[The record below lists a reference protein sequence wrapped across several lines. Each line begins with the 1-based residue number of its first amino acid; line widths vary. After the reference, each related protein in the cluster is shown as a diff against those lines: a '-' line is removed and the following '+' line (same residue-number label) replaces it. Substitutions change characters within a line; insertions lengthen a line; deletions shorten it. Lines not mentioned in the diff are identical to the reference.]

1 MRNARLPSPKASQ
14 AFRVLQA
21 RTIIQALWDLPDL
34 PPPDDPEV
42 QGLLADGDPLTVRYA
57 KAMDKLGRAP

>member
-21 RTIIQALWDLPDL
+21 RTIIQALWDLPGL

-42 QGLLADGDPLTVRYA
+42 RGLLTDGEPLTVRYA
-57 KAMDKLGRAP
+57 KALEKLGSAP